1 MNVRAK
7 GIDELQLLNLH
18 SLYGCSK
25 RRRRRHRCA
34 RAQCGN
40 VNPRHTRAAALIERG
55 ALDPSILYLH
65 SFVIDEVSEA
75 FKLSERCP
83 EGFLKG
89 WIRTAV

>member
-1 MNVRAK
+1 M
-7 GIDELQLLNLH
+7 
-18 SLYGCSK
+18 
-25 RRRRRHRCA
+25 
-34 RAQCGN
+34 
-40 VNPRHTRAAALIERG
+40 IERG